1 MNNPRWLIEG
11 VKQYEIA
18 AYSECFFL
26 PRRPVDLAYSEGED
40 DCLIHADDCYLM
52 FNAVE
57 MEKTRFISRND
68 PVDKNVYITC
78 FCI

>member
-1 MNNPRWLIEG
+1 M
-11 VKQYEIA
+11 KQYEIA

-57 MEKTRFISRND
+57 MEGHVSSVVMILLIKTYTSRAFAS
-68 PVDKNVYITC
+68 KKYH
-78 FCI
+78 FK

>member
-1 MNNPRWLIEG
+1 M
-11 VKQYEIA
+11 KQYEIA

-26 PRRPVDLAYSEGED
+26 PRRPVDLASSEGGGD
-40 DCLIHADDCYLM
+40 DCLIHADDCYFM

>member
-1 MNNPRWLIEG
+1 M
-11 VKQYEIA
+11 KQYEIA
-18 AYSECFFL
+18 EYSECFFL
-26 PRRPVDLAYSEGED
+26 PRRPVDLAISEGGD
-40 DCLIHADDCYLM
+40 DCLIYADDCYLM

-57 MEKTRFISRND
+57 MEKTRFICRND

>member
-1 MNNPRWLIEG
+1 MF
-11 VKQYEIA
+11 
-18 AYSECFFL
+18 FFL
-26 PRRPVDLAYSEGED
+26 PRRPVDLAYSEGGD

-68 PVDKNVYITC
+68 KNVYITC